1 MHKIKRTLKMYLPF
15 ASAGVKMELSYR
27 AQVVMWIIISFVE
40 AFFILFLYRAI
51 YDNSPS
57 GVINGFTY
65 DDMVL
70 YMITSFVF
78 SFVMGGGDTSYNIY
92 TDIREGTIA
101 NTLTKPVSYR
111 MRHLSTYLG
120 MVALDTVIIMLP
132 MLGITY
138 TVFFAIGLMKAR
150 FWTFLINLIFFLAF
164 TVIACFINDAIS
176 YFVGMLVFF
185 TDHLFGLNM
194 ARTTLQ
200 NFLGGKMIPLAYM
213 GALGTV
219 FSYTP
224 FAFLNSVPVLTLMG
238 KVEISQTI
246 VYLLVALAWLLAIE
260 LVNHLIFSYA
270 MKKLSVQGG

>member
-1 MHKIKRTLKMYLPF
+1 MYLPF

-78 SFVMGGGDTSYNIY
+78 SFVMGAGDTSYNIY

-194 ARTTLQ
+194 ARNTLQ

-246 VYLLVALAWLLAIE
+246 VYLLVALAWLLVIE

>member
-1 MHKIKRTLKMYLPF
+1 MHKIKRTLRMYLPF

-78 SFVMGGGDTSYNIY
+78 SFVMSAGDTSYNIY

-132 MLGITY
+132 LLGITY

-150 FWTFLINLIFFLAF
+150 FWTFALNLVFFLAF
-164 TVIACFINDAIS
+164 TVIGCFINDAIS

-194 ARTTLQ
+194 ARNTLQ
-200 NFLGGKMIPLAYM
+200 GFLGGKMIPLAYM
-213 GALGTV
+213 GAVGTV

-238 KVEISQTI
+238 KVEISQII
-246 VYLLVALAWLLAIE
+246 VYLFVALAWLLVIE

-270 MKKLSVQGG
+270 MKKLTVQGG

>member
-1 MHKIKRTLKMYLPF
+1 MHKIKRTLRMYLPF

-120 MVALDTVIIMLP
+120 MVTLDTVIIMLP

-246 VYLLVALAWLLAIE
+246 IYLLVALAWLLVIE

>member
-1 MHKIKRTLKMYLPF
+1 MYLPF

-194 ARTTLQ
+194 ARSTLQ

>member
-1 MHKIKRTLKMYLPF
+1 MHKIKRTLRMYLPF

-78 SFVMGGGDTSYNIY
+78 SFVMGAGDTSYNIY

-150 FWTFLINLIFFLAF
+150 FWTFIINLIFFLAF

-194 ARTTLQ
+194 ARNTLQ

-246 VYLLVALAWLLAIE
+246 VYLLVALAWLLVIE

>member
-1 MHKIKRTLKMYLPF
+1 MHKIKRTLRMYLPF

-78 SFVMGGGDTSYNIY
+78 SFVMGAGDTSYNIY

-194 ARTTLQ
+194 ARNTLQ

-246 VYLLVALAWLLAIE
+246 VYLLVALAWLLVIE

>member
-1 MHKIKRTLKMYLPF
+1 MHKIKRTLRMYLPF

-78 SFVMGGGDTSYNIY
+78 SFVMGAGDTSYNIY

-194 ARTTLQ
+194 ARNTLQ

>member
-1 MHKIKRTLKMYLPF
+1 MYLPF
-15 ASAGVKMELSYR
+15 ASAGVKIELSYR

-78 SFVMGGGDTSYNIY
+78 SFVMSAGDTSYNIY

-132 MLGITY
+132 LLGITY

-150 FWTFLINLIFFLAF
+150 FWTFALNLVFFLAF
-164 TVIACFINDAIS
+164 TVIGCFINDAIS

-194 ARTTLQ
+194 ARNTLQ
-200 NFLGGKMIPLAYM
+200 GFLGGKMIPLAYM
-213 GALGTV
+213 GAVGTV

-238 KVEISQTI
+238 KVEISQII
-246 VYLLVALAWLLAIE
+246 VYLFVALAWLLVIE

-270 MKKLSVQGG
+270 MKKLTVQGG

>member
-1 MHKIKRTLKMYLPF
+1 MHKIKRTLRMYLPF

-78 SFVMGGGDTSYNIY
+78 SFVMGAGDTSYNIY

-111 MRHLSTYLG
+111 MRHLATYLG
-120 MVALDTVIIMLP
+120 MVGLDAVIVMLP
-132 MLGITY
+132 LLGITY
-138 TVFFAIGLMKAR
+138 TVFFAIGLMKAS
-150 FWTFLINLIFFLAF
+150 FWTFVLNLIFFLAF
-164 TVIACFINDAIS
+164 TIIACFINDAIS

-194 ARTTLQ
+194 ARSTLQ

>member
-138 TVFFAIGLMKAR
+138 TVFFAIWLMKAR

>member
-1 MHKIKRTLKMYLPF
+1 MHKIKRTLRMYLPF

-194 ARTTLQ
+194 ARSTLQ
-200 NFLGGKMIPLAYM
+200 DFLGGKMIPLAYM

-246 VYLLVALAWLLAIE
+246 VYLLVALAWLLVIE

>member
-1 MHKIKRTLKMYLPF
+1 MHKIKRTLRMYLPF

-194 ARTTLQ
+194 ARSTLQ

-246 VYLLVALAWLLAIE
+246 VYLLVALAWLLVIE